1 MKSDNKKT
9 PHSQKNPLK
18 FNVTEPAPL
27 MEFLMKKLD
36 GISRSKVKRML
47 ANKIVSVNDERTSQF
62 DFALQPGMV
71 VEIGKPTAKSVST
84 ANGSKSFTRTNIFS
98 SSTKGRSADKQS
110 DTRARNGTK
119 HTESVFYRHAA
130 TLPRPH
136 NPSPRPRH
144 FRPYAFRKGQES
156 RPDV

>member
-27 MEFLMKKLD
+27 MDFLMKKLD

-47 ANKIVSVNDERTSQF
+47 ANKVVSVNGERTSQF

-71 VEIGKPTAKSVST
+71 VEIGKPTARNVSA

-98 SSTKGRSADKQS
+98 SSTK
-110 DTRARNGTK
+110 
-119 HTESVFYRHAA
+119 
-130 TLPRPH
+130 
-136 NPSPRPRH
+136 
-144 FRPYAFRKGQES
+144 RK
-156 RPDV
+156 DC